1 MRFKKHIVQHGDT
14 LQTIA
19 QRYYN
24 DVGAWIDLIE
34 FNKLEY
40 PYIVDSPE
48 EKKENLEH
56 LVTYGDTIIIPQ
68 ESELTDYNLGRITNK
83 DKEMMLELSFGRD
96 LDTISGDYDYL
107 SEGTYD
113 EIMGLTHDKQHK
125 DIGTVS
131 GIDNMRQVLTMRLL
145 TPKGSHLLHP
155 EYGSDLHLLFGYAV
169 PEQATLVELEVIRC
183 LMRDTRVQN
192 VGIINY
198 EIKENTYK
206 GQFEVQL
213 QGEEELL
220 TFVLNADS
228 EGVIARFE

>member
-1 MRFKKHIVQHGDT
+1 MRFKKHIVQQGDT

-24 DVGAWIDLIE
+24 DVSAWIDLIE
-34 FNKLEY
+34 FNRLEY

-48 EKKENLEH
+48 LKKDNLEH

-83 DKEMMLELSFGRD
+83 DKELMLELSFGRD
-96 LDTISGDYDYL
+96 LDVITGSNEYL
-107 SEGTYD
+107 TSGTYD
-113 EIMGLTHDKQHK
+113 DILGLTQDNQHK
-125 DIGTVS
+125 DLNTLG
-131 GIDNMRQVLTMRLL
+131 GIDNMKQVLTMRLL
-145 TPKGSHLLHP
+145 TAKGSHLLHP

-183 LMRDTRVQN
+183 LLRDTRVQS
-192 VGIINY
+192 VSIVDY
-198 EIKENTYK
+198 EIKGNTYNGK
-206 GQFEVQL
+206 FDVQL
-213 QGEEELL
+213 QGEDDLL

-228 EGVIARFE
+228 EGIVARFE

>member
-1 MRFKKHIVQHGDT
+1 MRFKKHIVQQGDT

-24 DVGAWIDLIE
+24 DVSAWIDLIE
-34 FNKLEY
+34 FNRLEY

-48 EKKENLEH
+48 LKKDNLEH

-83 DKEMMLELSFGRD
+83 DKELMLELSFGRD
-96 LDTISGDYDYL
+96 LDVITGSNEYL
-107 SEGTYD
+107 TSGTYD
-113 EIMGLTHDKQHK
+113 DILGLTQDNQHK
-125 DIGTVS
+125 DLSTLG
-131 GIDNMRQVLTMRLL
+131 GIDNMKQVLTMRLL
-145 TPKGSHLLHP
+145 TAKGSHLLHP

-183 LMRDTRVQN
+183 LLRDTRVQA
-192 VGIINY
+192 VSIVDY
-198 EIKENTYK
+198 EIKGNTYNGK
-206 GQFEVQL
+206 FDVQL
-213 QGEEELL
+213 QGEDDLL

-228 EGVIARFE
+228 EGIVARFE

>member
-1 MRFKKHIVQHGDT
+1 MRFKKHIVQQGDT

-24 DVGAWIDLIE
+24 DVSAWIDLIE
-34 FNKLEY
+34 FNRLEY

-48 EKKENLEH
+48 LKKDNLEH

-83 DKEMMLELSFGRD
+83 DKELMLELSFGRD
-96 LDTISGDYDYL
+96 LDVITGSNEYL
-107 SEGTYD
+107 TSGTYD
-113 EIMGLTHDKQHK
+113 DILGLTQDNQHK
-125 DIGTVS
+125 DLSTLG
-131 GIDNMRQVLTMRLL
+131 GIDNMKQVLTMRLL
-145 TPKGSHLLHP
+145 TAKGSHLLHP

-183 LMRDTRVQN
+183 LLRDTRVQS
-192 VGIINY
+192 VSIVDY
-198 EIKENTYK
+198 EIKGNTYNGK
-206 GQFEVQL
+206 FDVQL
-213 QGEEELL
+213 QGEDDLL

-228 EGVIARFE
+228 EGIVARFE